1 MECSSF
7 HRFFHCFSLN
17 SLKYPLSGDDI
28 TGEAKNPQKIKTC
41 IVKDDNRYGQQ
52 NRTGKEETMSVN
64 GVTSTQAAAA
74 YSYNSTSAAKEKT
87 SAEEA
92 KTTTTAEDT
101 GVIYEHSTA
110 AKTSST
116 KKTYTPDTNL
126 VNKLKADAEN
136 RASQLRSLVE
146 QMMGKQANT
155 YGNANDIW
163 SFLRSG
169 NFTVDPATKA
179 QAQADIAEDGYWG
192 VNQTSDRI
200 IQFAN
205 ALTGGDPDKIE
216 SMREAFKKGYA
227 QAEKTWGGSLPEISQ
242 KTYDAV
248 MEKFDKLAAD
258 AGLTTEE

>member
-1 MECSSF
+1 
-7 HRFFHCFSLN
+7 
-17 SLKYPLSGDDI
+17 
-28 TGEAKNPQKIKTC
+28 
-41 IVKDDNRYGQQ
+41 
-52 NRTGKEETMSVN
+52 MSVN
-64 GVTSTQAAAA
+64 GITSGSEAYSAYAAA
-74 YSYNSTSAAKEKT
+74 SAK
-87 SAEEA
+87 SATA
-92 KTTTTAEDT
+92 TTTDT
-101 GVIYEHSTA
+101 EKKTNTTTDVGVIYEPSKETA
-110 AKTSST
+110 AVSS
-116 KKTYTPDTNL
+116 KKTYKPDTATIA
-126 VNKLKADAEN
+126 KMKADADARTE
-136 RASQLRSLVE
+136 QLRSLVE
-146 QMMGKQANT
+146 QMMGKQATT

-169 NFTVDPATKA
+169 NYTVDPATKA

-227 QAEKTWGGSLPEISQ
+227 QAEKTWGDSLPDISR